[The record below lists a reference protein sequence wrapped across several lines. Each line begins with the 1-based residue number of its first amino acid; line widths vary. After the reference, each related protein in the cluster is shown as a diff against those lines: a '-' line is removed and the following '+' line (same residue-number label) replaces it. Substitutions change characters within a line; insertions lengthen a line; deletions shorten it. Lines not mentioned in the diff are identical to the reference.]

1 MAKTPQSFEKRQ
13 RERRKLL
20 KRQEKLERRLERHSD
35 KKDKKDALPPGE
47 ILPLEFGEMVRPETD
62 APELSRDPEEPE
74 EPEED

>member
-20 KRQEKLERRLERHSD
+20 KRQEKLERRLERHAE

-47 ILPLEFGEMVRPETD
+47 TLPLEFGEMIRPDED
-62 APELSRDPEEPE
+62 DPELSRDPE
-74 EPEED
+74 PEED